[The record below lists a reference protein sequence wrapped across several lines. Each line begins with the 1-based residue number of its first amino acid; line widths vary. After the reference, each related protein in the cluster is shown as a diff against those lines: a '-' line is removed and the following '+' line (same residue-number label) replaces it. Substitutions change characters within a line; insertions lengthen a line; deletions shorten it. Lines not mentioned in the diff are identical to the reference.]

1 VNGEGKM
8 KHLFKALLL
17 SMSVLFL
24 IVGCAKQDY
33 KHTTTVDSALSADG
47 VSIHYQVQGKGKP
60 ALIFIHGWCCD
71 RSYWD
76 EQLSHFA
83 QQYKVV
89 AIDLAG
95 HGDSGLER
103 KAWTMEAYGE
113 DVVAVVNKLKLQE
126 VILVGHSMG
135 GYVILEAAR
144 RLPERIIGLVGVDT
158 LNDFAQQISQEE
170 IDALFTPF
178 RSNFVEM
185 TRNFVRTMFTENA
198 DPALIE
204 KIVED
209 MSAAPPEVGLGSFE
223 EMIDYMKH
231 TYLEAVQEVKVPIT
245 CINSDK
251 YPTNREGNK
260 RYVPSYKAKI
270 MTGVGH
276 FNMIED
282 PGTFNRLLEET
293 VQEFYE

>member
-1 VNGEGKM
+1 
-8 KHLFKALLL
+8 
-17 SMSVLFL
+17 
-24 IVGCAKQDY
+24 
-33 KHTTTVDSALSADG
+33 
-47 VSIHYQVQGKGKP
+47 
-60 ALIFIHGWCCD
+60 
-71 RSYWD
+71 
-76 EQLSHFA
+76 
-83 QQYKVV
+83 
-89 AIDLAG
+89 
-95 HGDSGLER
+95 
-103 KAWTMEAYGE
+103 
-113 DVVAVVNKLKLQE
+113 
-126 VILVGHSMG
+126 
-135 GYVILEAAR
+135 
-144 RLPERIIGLVGVDT
+144 
-158 LNDFAQQISQEE
+158 
-170 IDALFTPF
+170 
-178 RSNFVEM
+178 
-185 TRNFVRTMFTENA
+185 MFTENA

-282 PGTFNRLLEET
+282 PDTFNRLLEET

>member
-1 VNGEGKM
+1 M
-8 KHLFKALLL
+8 KYLFKALLL
-17 SMSVLFL
+17 SMSVLLL
-24 IVGCAKQDY
+24 IVGCAKQDN

-76 EQLSHFA
+76 EQLSHFT

-158 LNDFAQQISQEE
+158 LNDFTQ
-170 IDALFTPF
+170 
-178 RSNFVEM
+178 
-185 TRNFVRTMFTENA
+185 
-198 DPALIE
+198 
-204 KIVED
+204 
-209 MSAAPPEVGLGSFE
+209 
-223 EMIDYMKH
+223 
-231 TYLEAVQEVKVPIT
+231 
-245 CINSDK
+245 
-251 YPTNREGNK
+251 
-260 RYVPSYKAKI
+260 
-270 MTGVGH
+270 
-276 FNMIED
+276 
-282 PGTFNRLLEET
+282 
-293 VQEFYE
+293 